1 MPVLAAARPR
11 RADGD
16 ADAASD
22 IEGCAMLRL
31 GRLDRIASRLC
42 LAAMLSAAFMAAPGA
57 RAAEG
62 LAITSPDGG
71 AVRGLVIGIDDYQHV
86 RKLKGAVAD
95 ANDLASSLRTMGVG
109 DVVQLIDAQADRNSI
124 LREISA
130 MVERTRVNDL
140 VFLSIAGHGT
150 QEPERIKGS
159 EPDGMENVFLLPGFE
174 ITPAGSL
181 QRILGSEF
189 NHFIR
194 QFELRGAKVIF
205 VADTCHGGGMARDI
219 DPRAAEMSFRQVPRY
234 TLLVDEL
241 KPVSDKSDPRSEL
254 DFDHSAFLA
263 AVDRSTKAPEVRIP
277 GIDGLRGALSYAVA
291 RAVEGGADANHD
303 GKVTL
308 KELFSNVRQVVY
320 QLSDQRQ
327 NIVTMSSPNQ
337 TPETDI
343 AFDLTRGVV
352 LMQGGRPVQA
362 PAAPATEPSADLRQP
377 GPPASAATAP
387 AATAAA
393 PRTAAPIRLA
403 ALDGKVSYFPDLK
416 ARDVTVLA
424 VQPTDNP
431 DLIWDPVSH
440 DVIAWGDVIAYGV
453 DVADLP
459 TVVERTAA
467 IRELKRMATQSPQ
480 VMRVSPDDRQ
490 HRNDQTVEIDLSDVA
505 QRAVVL
511 FNVSGDGTIQML
523 YPIGSDAS
531 PATSANLKL
540 PLRVREPFGAEQI
553 VAVTSQQRM
562 VDLEKVLLQ
571 LNRRRAPGLVI
582 KSLERYL
589 PADARIGSVGFF
601 SVP

>member
-1 MPVLAAARPR
+1 MPALRRYFGIAALVALSSLAGLSPRSAQAA
-11 RADGD
+11 GEFVI
-16 ADAASD
+16 SN
-22 IEGCAMLRL
+22 
-31 GRLDRIASRLC
+31 
-42 LAAMLSAAFMAAPGA
+42 
-57 RAAEG
+57 
-62 LAITSPDGG
+62 PDGG
-71 AVRGLVIGIDDYQHV
+71 EVRGLVIGIDDYQHV

-95 ANDLASSLRTMGVG
+95 ARDLTSTLKEMGVR
-109 DVVQLIDAQADRNSI
+109 DVTSLIDAGADRASVV
-124 LREISA
+124 REISA
-130 MVERTRVNDL
+130 LVERTKPNDL
-140 VFLSIAGHGT
+140 IFLSIAGHGT

-174 ITPAGSL
+174 PTATGSQ
-181 QRILGSEF
+181 QRVLGGEF
-189 NHFIR
+189 NHFIK

-219 DPRAAEMSFRQVPRY
+219 DPRASEMSFRQVPKY
-234 TLLVDEL
+234 TLLQDTL
-241 KPVSDKSDPRSEL
+241 QPIGDKSDPRTEL
-254 DFDHSAFLA
+254 DFDHTAFLA

-291 RAVEGGADANHD
+291 RAMEGNADADHD

-308 KELFSNVRQVVY
+308 KELFANVRQVVY

-327 NIVTMSSPNQ
+327 NVVTMASPSLSPDTNV
-337 TPETDI
+337 
-343 AFDLTRGVV
+343 AFGLTRGVV
-352 LMQGGRPVQA
+352 LIQGANQA
-362 PAAPATEPSADLRQP
+362 PAEATKTAAPANGP
-377 GPPASAATAP
+377 GPALTTTATAP
-387 AATAAA
+387 ASPTPSVNPTAASA
-393 PRTAAPIRLA
+393 KITAPIRLA
-403 ALDGKVSYFPDLK
+403 ALDGQTSFPNLK
-416 ARDVTVLA
+416 PRDTAIEA

-431 DLIWDPVSH
+431 DLIWDPASH

-453 DVADLP
+453 DAPDLS
-459 TVVERTAA
+459 TVVDRTAA

-505 QRAVVL
+505 ARSVVL

-531 PATSANLKL
+531 PAQSANLKL

-571 LNRRRAPGLVI
+571 LNRRRAPGQVI
-582 KSLERYL
+582 KSLERYA
-589 PADARIGSVGFF
+589 PPDARIGSIGFF
-601 SVP
+601 TVP